1 MAKRKKLSYKGGKK
15 LFSATADKTH
25 RRNITRGRVMRG
37 GTRL

>member
-15 LFSATADKTH
+15 LFAATAKPKA
-25 RRNITRGRVMRG
+25 RNFQATVQRG